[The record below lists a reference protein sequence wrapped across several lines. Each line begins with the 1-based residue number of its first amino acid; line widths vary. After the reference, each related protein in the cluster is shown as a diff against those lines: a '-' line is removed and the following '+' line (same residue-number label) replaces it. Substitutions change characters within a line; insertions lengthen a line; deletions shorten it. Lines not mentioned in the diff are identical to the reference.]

1 MLLLLLV
8 VTLFSQLVPAK
19 ADKSFDNFLKSDH
32 TNNWAVLVRIFNE
45 TTLQDEMR
53 RCFHDLKVEYS
64 VYFQVCTSRF
74 WFNYRHVAN
83 VLSIYRSVKRLGIPD
98 RYEILFF
105 CSNHIKFL
113 PAQCCCN
120 WSHMTFHGVIHEL
133 LTKRGSYRGSL
144 AWFTNR
150 KNRRSWITGITKIS
164 K

>member
-1 MLLLLLV
+1 MAARLLLLLLV
-8 VTLFSQLVPAK
+8 LTLFSHLVPAK

-53 RCFHDLKVEYS
+53 RCFHDLKVKTL

-105 CSNHIKFL
+105 CSYHILTSSVSLQLGSRDTVKTRDAYHLGKPSGWKFQ
-113 PAQCCCN
+113 A
-120 WSHMTFHGVIHEL
+120 
-133 LTKRGSYRGSL
+133 
-144 AWFTNR
+144 
-150 KNRRSWITGITKIS
+150 
-164 K
+164 